1 MIIILY
7 ITVKNIIFAIIFEL
21 FEELHWSDLFFQ
33 FIRISSGL
41 Y

>member
-21 FEELHWSDLFFQ
+21 FEELH
-33 FIRISSGL
+33 
-41 Y
+41 